1 MKSFRR
7 RSVAVIAVIAL
18 AGILGLSP
26 SAAQPPAGQGRGP
39 GQGGGNAAP
48 GRGSASVRWEAWSA
62 MRTAASTVLGWQVGI
77 AAEPLHELT
86 FFSAL
91 EKTDLLGIANIE
103 GSSTQKVNLEIPK
116 YLTYNLAPGE
126 ITAVKDRLNAMS
138 IRMAAYR
145 VPTIGPG
152 EEASRKLFEF
162 AKAIGVSVIV
172 SERIPDSLPL
182 VDKLANEFSVS
193 VALRGTPSNIL
204 AAVNS
209 LSPRMGA
216 WGDTGDWLQ
225 DGLKPLEAVT
235 QLKERLLVLNVRDR
249 SASGKAGKDVP
260 LGTGIAGL
268 PGFFRDMYRM
278 QIKPA
283 LITVSAAAS
292 PTLEAFEKAIHPLM
306 GEQVD
311 QMARAAAIRGPERLS
326 PEERQ
331 AILAALPKQAPAKP
345 RKPRKLLVLDVNIAY
360 PGHRSIPHENFG
372 IEQMGK
378 QTGAYD
384 AIFSNDLD
392 NLKYDKIKQFD
403 AVFLNNT
410 VGQLFVGQEV
420 RDGLTRFVREGGGL
434 AGNHGTS
441 HANMDWPEFSEM
453 IGVRRGVHREPTEQA
468 WIKIDDPNSPLTAAF
483 DGKEFLYQDEFF
495 RFPNPPYSR
504 EKLHVLLAMDVDRTD
519 MNQGRPCASPCV
531 RADAD
536 YAVSWIRSY
545 GKGRVF
551 FAILGHNPTIFT
563 TPPLA
568 RYFLAG
574 IQFILGDLDAD
585 TTPSSKLARSVQPRP

>member
-1 MKSFRR
+1 
-7 RSVAVIAVIAL
+7 
-18 AGILGLSP
+18 
-26 SAAQPPAGQGRGP
+26 
-39 GQGGGNAAP
+39 
-48 GRGSASVRWEAWSA
+48 

-86 FFSAL
+86 FFSAV
-91 EKTDLLGIANIE
+91 EKADLLGVANVE

-116 YLTYNLAPGE
+116 YVTYNLAPGE
-126 ITAVKDRLNAMS
+126 ITAVRDRLNALS
-138 IRMAAYR
+138 IRMSAYR

-162 AKAIGVSVIV
+162 AKIIGVGVIV
-172 SERIPDSLPL
+172 SEHIPDALPM
-182 VDKLANEFSVS
+182 VDKLANEFSIN
-193 VALRGTPSNIL
+193 VALCWTPASVL
-204 AAVNS
+204 AAVNG
-209 LSPRMGA
+209 LR
-216 WGDTGDWLQ
+216 GDTGAWLQ
-225 DGLKPLEAVT
+225 DGLKPIDAVA
-235 QLKERLLVLNVRDR
+235 QLKERLLVLNIRDR
-249 SASGKAGKDVP
+249 SASGKGGKDVP
-260 LGTGIAGL
+260 LGTGVAGL
-268 PGFFRDMYRM
+268 PDFFRDMYRM
-278 QIKPA
+278 QVKPA
-283 LITVSAAAS
+283 LITVGAAS
-292 PTLEAFEKAIHPLM
+292 SPDPSPVLTRTLEAFEKAIHPLM

-311 QMARAAAIRGPERLS
+311 QMARAAAIRTPDRLS

-331 AILAALPKQAPAKP
+331 AILAALPKEAPAKP
-345 RKPRKLLVLDVNIAY
+345 RKLRKLLVLDVNIAY
-360 PGHRSIPHENFG
+360 PGHRSIPNENFG

-378 QTGAYD
+378 QTGAYE

-410 VGQLFVGQEV
+410 VGQIFVDQEV

-441 HANMDWPEFSEM
+441 HADMDWPEFSEM
-453 IGVRRGVHREPTEQA
+453 IGVRRGVHRENTEQA

-483 DGKEFLYQDEFF
+483 DGQEFLYQDEFF

-504 EKLHVLLAMDVDRTD
+504 DKLHVLLAMDVDKTD
-519 MNQGRPCASPCV
+519 MNQGRPCASPCA
-531 RADAD
+531 RPDAD

-585 TTPSSKLARSVQPRP
+585 TTPSSKRASTKAAPPNAK